1 MVFIPVCQYTP
12 AAKEYN
18 ECMKIIQI
26 VTVPAGGAD
35 PLVLGLSDEN
45 GVYRWIPTESRW
57 AFWGNNEKNSP
68 FTAQAAQA

>member
-1 MVFIPVCQYTP
+1 
-12 AAKEYN
+12 
-18 ECMKIIQI
+18 MKIIQI
-26 VTVPAGGAD
+26 VTVPAGATE

-68 FTAQAAQA
+68 FTAQPAQA